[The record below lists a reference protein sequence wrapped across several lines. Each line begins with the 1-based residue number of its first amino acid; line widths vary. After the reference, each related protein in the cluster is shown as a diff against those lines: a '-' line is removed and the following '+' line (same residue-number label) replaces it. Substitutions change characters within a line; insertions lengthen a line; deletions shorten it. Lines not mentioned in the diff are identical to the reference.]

1 MSLKAKLLKNSTI
14 ELTASMDKS
23 KVYGKKDIVPVSVP
37 MINVA
42 LSGNID
48 GGITSGL
55 TCIAGPSR
63 HFKCLG
69 FDTPLEIW
77 TEEN

>member
-1 MSLKAKLLKNSTI
+1 MSLKDKLLKNSTI
-14 ELTASMDKS
+14 KLTAILNEST
-23 KVYGKKDIVPVSVP
+23 VYGKKDVISTDVP
-37 MINVA
+37 MLNVA
-42 LSGNID
+42 LSGDIK

-55 TCIAGPSR
+55 TAIAGPSR